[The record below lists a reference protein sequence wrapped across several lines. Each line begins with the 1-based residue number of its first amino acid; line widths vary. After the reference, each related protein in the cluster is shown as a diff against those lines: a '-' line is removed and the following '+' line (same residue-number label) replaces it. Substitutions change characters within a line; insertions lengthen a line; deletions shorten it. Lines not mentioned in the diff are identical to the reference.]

1 MTQNVYDLL
10 WFFLFYSFLG
20 WVIGTVAAAMRKHR
34 FVDVGFLYGPWCAS
48 YGIGGLMIAIFLQD
62 LRNQLFFLFL
72 GGAILSFL
80 VSLATGFLLERIFH
94 RKWWDYSREALP
106 VRRICQPSLRGCVG
120 RCRRGLHLLCES
132 GAPALV
138 PSDSPHSWRN
148 YPLDPSRN
156 HASRLYRNGHGCSGR
171 KIRLKKATLL
181 GVLSENLQNTA
192 DLFGEGLTGLVLRHL
207 GNASSELEAKKLL
220 EARQARERELENCQ
234 SQIRH
239 IRRGLLFL

>member
-1 MTQNVYDLL
+1 M
-10 WFFLFYSFLG
+10 
-20 WVIGTVAAAMRKHR
+20 
-34 FVDVGFLYGPWCAS
+34 
-48 YGIGGLMIAIFLQD
+48 
-62 LRNQLFFLFL
+62 
-72 GGAILSFL
+72 
-80 VSLATGFLLERIFH
+80 
-94 RKWWDYSREALP
+94 
-106 VRRICQPSLRGCVG
+106 G

-171 KIRLKKATLL
+171 KSRLKKATLL

-220 EARQARERELENCQ
+220 EARQAKRRELEAAKAKSGIFAVGC
-234 SQIRH
+234 
-239 IRRGLLFL
+239 LFL